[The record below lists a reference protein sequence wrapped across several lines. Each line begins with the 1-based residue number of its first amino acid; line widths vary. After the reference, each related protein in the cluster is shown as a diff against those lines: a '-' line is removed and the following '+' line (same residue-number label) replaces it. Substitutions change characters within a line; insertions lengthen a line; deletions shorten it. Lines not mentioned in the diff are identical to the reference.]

1 MASNNEEV
9 STNEK
14 ASPSPL
20 DQKKDPSL
28 LDEKKDTSPLD
39 EKKGLRGD
47 IDVETADEHS
57 AEFAVL
63 ENERDIATH
72 VISVADDET
81 LNPWTI
87 RSFVLGLG
95 LSAFGGVLAEIYY
108 FKPQT
113 VLVSTMFL
121 AIISF
126 VLGKAMENFI
136 PTFGLFSYLNPARM
150 LISGFSAFSYVL
162 FSIRST
168 RKKNAFVVIMASAA
182 ANSALA
188 TEVLAVQRLYY
199 NVTPNAAASI
209 FLLFSSQLAGYGI
222 GGLFRSVLLYPSK
235 MLYPA
240 VLPLVAMFD
249 SLYKDVEGANK
260 KLRLFWIAFI
270 GIFFWEILPEWM
282 FPLLTGFSVFCLANP
297 RSQDFTRI
305 FGGSNG
311 NEGLG
316 VLSICFDWQYISG
329 GKQFSRFQIY
339 LLRLPHSGVN
349 PMVIPLKAQF
359 SNFIGYILCIVV
371 FSAVYY
377 NNIWNAKNFP
387 FLSQELF
394 YANGTVYDQLL
405 ILNDKLEVDPTLL
418 AEQGLPYYASTWV
431 VQLLATNLGMAATF
445 THLLLWNRDDLRAA
459 WSWMTPSALKRSWAN
474 FNWKEMLKYPD
485 APDSWYFMTLVL
497 SVVVSLVIIYKT
509 DSTLPWW
516 GLLISLILA
525 TISIIF
531 FGSLYAITGLRFII
545 QPFVQMIGGFIHP
558 GLPNANMYFTL
569 YAYNSVAQAQLLLRD
584 LKIAQ
589 YTKLPPRAAF
599 TAQVSG
605 TLFGAVLNY
614 VLMNSII
621 DNQRT
626 TLLSVEGTNIW
637 SGQQPQQYNS
647 QAVAWGGLSHQLFA
661 VNQRY
666 QWVAWAYVVG
676 LFVPVPFWLAYRWFP
691 KLRTDYLYT
700 PVICYYISWLCV
712 GINSSLLSYYS
723 VAYLSQWWLRT
734 RYPRWFTK
742 YNYILA
748 AALDGGTQVMVF
760 ILSFA
765 VQGASGNAH
774 LFPQWWGANQNG
786 NYDRCAVIPS

>member
-1 MASNNEEV
+1 MAAEIRSSEDI
-9 STNEK
+9 SNEK
-14 ASPSPL
+14 GPSSPI
-20 DQKKDPSL
+20 
-28 LDEKKDTSPLD
+28 DEKKDF
-39 EKKGLRGD
+39 KGD
-47 IDVETADEHS
+47 IETAHEPS
-57 AEFAVL
+57 TEEFAVL
-63 ENERDIATH
+63 EDERDIATH
-72 VISVADDET
+72 VITVADDET

-87 RSFVLGLG
+87 RVLILGLG

-121 AIISF
+121 AIIAF
-126 VLGKAMENFI
+126 VLGKAMETVI
-136 PTFGLFSYLNPARM
+136 PSTGVFRFLNPHP
-150 LISGFSAFSYVL
+150 FN
-162 FSIRST
+162 
-168 RKKNAFVVIMASAA
+168 KKENAFIVIMASAA

-199 NVTPNAAASI
+199 EITPNPASSI
-209 FLLFSSQLAGYGI
+209 FLLFASQLTGYGI
-222 GGLFRSVLLYPSK
+222 GGLFRPVLLYPSK
-235 MLYPA
+235 MLYPG
-240 VLPLVAMFD
+240 VLPLVSMFD
-249 SLYKDVEGANK
+249 ALYKDAAGAQK
-260 KLRLFWIAFI
+260 KLRLFWIAFAV
-270 GIFFWEILPEWM
+270 IFFWEILPEWM
-282 FPLLTGFSVFCLANP
+282 FPLLTGFSIFCLANP

-316 VLSICFDWQYISG
+316 LLSICFDWQYISG
-329 GKQFSRFQIY
+329 
-339 LLRLPHSGVN
+339 VN
-349 PMVIPLKAQF
+349 PMTIPLKAQF
-359 SNFIGYILCIVV
+359 SNFVGYILCIVV
-371 FSAVYY
+371 FIAVYY
-377 NNIWNAKNFP
+377 NNIWEAKTFP
-387 FLSQELF
+387 FLSQTLF
-394 YANGTVYDQLL
+394 YANGSEYDQLL
-405 ILNDKLEVDPTLL
+405 ILNNNFEVDPTLL
-418 AEQGLPYYASTWV
+418 AEQGLPFYASTWV
-431 VQLLATNLGMAATF
+431 VQLLTTNLGMAATF
-445 THLLLWNRDDLRAA
+445 THLLLWNRNDLRGA
-459 WSWMTPSALKRSWAN
+459 WSWMTPSALKESWAS
-474 FNWKEMLKYPD
+474 FNWKFWEDDGMRQAPKDDGDLDPHYREMLKYPD
-485 APDSWYFMTLVL
+485 APNSWYLATLII
-497 SVVVSLVIIYKT
+497 SIIVSLVIIYKA

-516 GLLISLILA
+516 GLFVSLILA
-525 TISIIF
+525 TISIVF
-531 FGSLYAITGLRFII
+531 FGSLYAITGLQFII

-558 GLPNANMYFTL
+558 GKPVANMFFVL
-569 YAYNSVAQAQLLLRD
+569 FSYNSVTQAQLLLKD

-605 TLFGAVLNY
+605 TLFGAVLNF

-621 DNQRT
+621 DNQRPI
-626 TLLSVEGTNIW
+626 LLSVEGTNIW

-676 LFVPVPFWLAYRWFP
+676 LFVPVPFWVVYRFWP

-700 PVICYYISWLCV
+700 PVVCYYIGWLCV
-712 GINSSLLSYYS
+712 GINSSIFTYFSI
-723 VAYLSQWWLRT
+723 AYLSQWWLRT

-765 VQGASGNAH
+765 VQGASGNSH

-786 NYDRCAVIPS
+786 NYDRCAVIPD